1 MTAGRID
8 THHHIVPPSYVDW
21 LARLGIDAGAGVP
34 FPRWSREET
43 LEMMD
48 RRGIETAM
56 VSLSTPGVHF
66 GDAAEARKRAREI
79 NELSAGLVRS
89 APARFGFFAF
99 LPLPDVDGA
108 LAELEYAFDS
118 LGADGVVMLANARGV
133 YLGDPALDAVFDA
146 LERRRA
152 VVFVHPSIPPGLAP
166 VEGVPGYAADF
177 LLDTTRA
184 AVRLAGSGT
193 LDRCPNL
200 KIILSHAG
208 GFVPYAAYRMG
219 LAASPR
225 RDLADGVAQLRKFWF
240 DTALSGSPTA
250 LPSLLAFARPGRVL
264 YGSDWPFASEP
275 IIAGFNGMYESF
287 PVDAAQRAS
296 IDRGAAETLFPR
308 LARA

>member
-1 MTAGRID
+1 MAGRID
-8 THHHIVPPSYVDW
+8 THHHIVPPSYVEW
-21 LARLGIDAGAGVP
+21 LAKLGVGAGAGVP
-34 FPRWSREET
+34 FPRWSREST

-48 RRGIETAM
+48 RRGIQTAI

-79 NELSAGLVRS
+79 NELSAELVRS

-108 LAELEYAFDS
+108 LEELDYAFDA
-118 LGADGVVMLANARGV
+118 LGADGVVMLANARGT

-146 LERRRA
+146 LERRHA

-166 VEGVPGYAADF
+166 AAGVPGYAADF
-177 LLDTTRA
+177 LLDTSRA

-219 LAASPR
+219 LAASPKG
-225 RDLADGVAQLRKFWF
+225 DLFDGVAQLKKFWF

-250 LPSLLAFARPGRVL
+250 LPSLFAFAAPGHVL
-264 YGSDWPFASEP
+264 YGSDWPFASDP
-275 IIAGFNGMYESF
+275 VIGAFNGMYESF
-287 PVDAAQRAS
+287 PVDSAQRAS
-296 IDRGAAETLFPR
+296 IDRGAAEQLFPR
-308 LARA
+308 LATA

>member
-48 RRGIETAM
+48 RRGIETAI